1 MVCAAGWL
9 NGLHRMV
16 DGTGLI
22 CNTAQLVDAL
32 FVKQHHH
39 PFLANAKSRRSLRNV
54 VDAEDVTSMQ

>member
-1 MVCAAGWL
+1 
-9 NGLHRMV
+9 
-16 DGTGLI
+16 
-22 CNTAQLVDAL
+22 VDAL